1 MDSGTENN
9 QIEEPESKKQ
19 KLSNSDE
26 KTRKTF
32 EGAKVVSILNN
43 KTTQKCLFLHGKF
56 EDDKEKDAVFILE
69 RKPFDTKT
77 EALQE
82 LLSDKTKLTSDLKN
96 DIYSTFSALPSVQN
110 DIKAT
115 IIYPASEKHLRKYR
129 KQDIFV
135 VKETKEDYNMITKP
149 YVEQQFVDKI
159 FNIQWVYNILD
170 HKAEMERIIFE
181 DQNEETG
188 FVLLPDMK
196 WDTKDAD
203 SFYAIAL
210 PRKRGLKS
218 LRDLDESH
226 VEMLKNMRSKSLA
239 VIADKF
245 GIKQDRLRMY
255 FHYQP
260 SFYHLHV
267 HINHI
272 ELDLPGTGALRAHL
286 LDDVIENL
294 LMQGDYYQRKTV
306 SMTLQDSDK
315 LLAAFR
321 AKENNV
327 SDV

>member
-1 MDSGTENN
+1 
-9 QIEEPESKKQ
+9 
-19 KLSNSDE
+19 
-26 KTRKTF
+26 
-32 EGAKVVSILNN
+32 
-43 KTTQKCLFLHGKF
+43 
-56 EDDKEKDAVFILE
+56 
-69 RKPFDTKT
+69 
-77 EALQE
+77 
-82 LLSDKTKLTSDLKN
+82 
-96 DIYSTFSALPSVQN
+96 
-110 DIKAT
+110 
-115 IIYPASEKHLRKYR
+115 
-129 KQDIFV
+129 
-135 VKETKEDYNMITKP
+135 MITKP
-149 YVEQQFVDKI
+149 YVEQQFEDKI

-170 HKAEMERIIFE
+170 HKAETERIIFE
-181 DQNEETG
+181 DQDQEIG

-196 WDTKDAD
+196 WDTKDVD

-218 LRDLDESH
+218 IRDLDESH

-239 VIADKF
+239 VIADNF
-245 GIKQDRLRMY
+245 GIKPDRLRMY

-306 SMTLQDSDK
+306 SMTHQVRDK

-321 AKENNV
+321 SKENNV
-327 SDV
+327 SYV